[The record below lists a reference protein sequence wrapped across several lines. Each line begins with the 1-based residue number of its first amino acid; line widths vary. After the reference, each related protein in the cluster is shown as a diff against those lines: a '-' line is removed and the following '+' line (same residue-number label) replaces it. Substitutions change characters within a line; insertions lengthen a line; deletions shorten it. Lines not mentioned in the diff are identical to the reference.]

1 MMTKKN
7 KKYGYVT
14 ILKANKDND
23 NFKGEKRVYVY
34 GNKGMCQAV
43 KDETICEE
51 DIKSFVRYFGYN
63 RKCDVN
69 RVMKWH
75 KENIIEI
82 YWDKEY
88 QLVEVEF

>member
-1 MMTKKN
+1 MS
-7 KKYGYVT
+7 KKYGYVA
-14 ILKANKDND
+14 ILNAKDNNQ

-51 DIKSFVRYFGYN
+51 DIKHFVKHFGYN
-63 RKCDVN
+63 RKCDVV

-75 KENIIEI
+75 KENIIER
-82 YWDKEY
+82 YWDKKY